1 LRAITV
7 QIHLVDELIK
17 LLQVTLIEKKEK
29 VLYQQPLQITHSP
42 EYLEKLFERS
52 WKKKHHVNIK

>member
-1 LRAITV
+1 V